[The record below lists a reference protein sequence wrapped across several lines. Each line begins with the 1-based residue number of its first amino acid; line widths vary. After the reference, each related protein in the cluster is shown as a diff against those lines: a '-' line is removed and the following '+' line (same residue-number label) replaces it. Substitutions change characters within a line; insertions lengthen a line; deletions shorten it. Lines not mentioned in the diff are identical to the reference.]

1 MADHTEMTVWQFS
14 RKVVISVSRICVR
27 DWRPWFAAMFS
38 QVQRSSLS
46 VQLNIAEGYAL
57 WYPKQRHRHLRI
69 AYGSAVETV
78 EVLELMRE
86 LQAAKSANIDE
97 LIDTER
103 RVCRMLV
110 SWLKRIEPVQ

>member
-1 MADHTEMTVWQFS
+1 
-14 RKVVISVSRICVR
+14 
-27 DWRPWFAAMFS
+27 MFS

-57 WYPKQRHRHLRI
+57 WYPRQRHRHLRI

-78 EVLELMRE
+78 EVLELLRE
-86 LQAAKSANIDE
+86 LKAVKAASIDE
-97 LIDTER
+97 LIATER

-110 SWLKRIEPVQ
+110 AWLKKVEPKVGR

>member
-1 MADHTEMTVWQFS
+1 MRDHTEMVVWKLS
-14 RKVVISVSRICVR
+14 RQVFVAVTGMCVR

-57 WYPKQRHRHLRI
+57 WYPRQRHRHLRI

-78 EVLELMRE
+78 ELLELMRE
-86 LQAAKSANIDE
+86 LKAVRASNIDE
-97 LIDTER
+97 LIESER

-110 SWLKRIEPVQ
+110 SWLKRIEPGR